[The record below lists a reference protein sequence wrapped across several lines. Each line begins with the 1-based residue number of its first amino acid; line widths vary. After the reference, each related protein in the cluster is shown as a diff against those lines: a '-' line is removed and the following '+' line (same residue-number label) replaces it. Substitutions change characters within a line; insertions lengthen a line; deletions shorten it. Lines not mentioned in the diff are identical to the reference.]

1 MTRVTKLLLHLYCLL
16 VVIEYCNASCMGM
29 LIDHDQTEEREYQ
42 KIVPHDPGDPND
54 PEDRPKKAELGIS
67 QEAAAQEGDLFTY
80 FKKVS
85 AGDDSDRA
93 SLRRAKFDR
102 DE

>member
-1 MTRVTKLLLHLYCLL
+1 MTRVTKLLQHLYCLV
-16 VVIEYCNASCMGM
+16 VVIEYCNASCLGM
-29 LIDHDQTEEREYQ
+29 LIDHDQPGEREYQ

-54 PEDRPKKAELGIS
+54 PEDGPKEAEPRIS
-67 QEAAAQEGDLFTY
+67 QETAAQEGGLFTY
-80 FKKVS
+80 FKKVV

-102 DE
+102 NE